1 MSLRDL
7 FPGYYLPTEDQFRAL
22 WAEGVIVL
30 DTSVLLNL
38 YKFPRPARDDMLAV
52 LAGVKPRIW
61 LPHHVALESNR
72 GREKVISNQL
82 DAFDKVR
89 QILGMSQIRSR
100 LDALQLRKFHSL
112 ISVDGILAEIEPIVE
127 RFEKELANLEEKHVK
142 PTGVDPVRDAIIDLV
157 EGNVGKPFDSPTLEA
172 LYQEGEARYEL
183 RVPPGFGDAKE
194 KSKLPDFVEGGVKY
208 RPKFGDLIIWKQ
220 ILRHAREANVREVML
235 VSDDEKGDWRK
246 VSEYKGNRSLTPHP
260 ELVDEI
266 RREAQ
271 VDVFYIYSSEQ
282 FLRYGMEQL
291 GVAISDATIPQVT
304 DVKEAARAT
313 LASEDVVSFI
323 QILGEEGNR
332 RDALLLCGYCNAGIP
347 LHFYEGDG
355 SPKLCEVLGLF
366 HYWDCPGFEGR
377 SSVRI
382 VILRSNGA
390 SDEVT
395 CGVGK

>member
-194 KSKLPDFVEGGVKY
+194 KSK
-208 RPKFGDLIIWKQ
+208 
-220 ILRHAREANVREVML
+220 
-235 VSDDEKGDWRK
+235 
-246 VSEYKGNRSLTPHP
+246 
-260 ELVDEI
+260 
-266 RREAQ
+266 
-271 VDVFYIYSSEQ
+271 
-282 FLRYGMEQL
+282 
-291 GVAISDATIPQVT
+291 
-304 DVKEAARAT
+304 
-313 LASEDVVSFI
+313 
-323 QILGEEGNR
+323 
-332 RDALLLCGYCNAGIP
+332 
-347 LHFYEGDG
+347 
-355 SPKLCEVLGLF
+355 
-366 HYWDCPGFEGR
+366 
-377 SSVRI
+377 
-382 VILRSNGA
+382 
-390 SDEVT
+390 
-395 CGVGK
+395 